1 GGGAHRAPLR
11 ASLRPSPLAACVAR
25 PAAHRRG
32 RGRDPRHAAGGPPL
46 AARPRI
52 PPPGLRAALARRGG
66 ADRLR
71 RHRAAAPA
79 GRAPRPRPPAPPEGP
94 PQARLQTTPAEDLA
108 QLRARE
114 DTTLDGYGWE
124 DRTAGVVHIPI
135 ARAME
140 LVAKEAA
147 K

>member
-1 GGGAHRAPLR
+1 MPTESDRHERTDVSVRGVLLAGAV
-11 ASLRPSPLAACVAR
+11 LAAAGIVVQLLVGVQFGALDRAR
-25 PAAHRRG
+25 TREN
-32 RGRDPRHAAGGPPL
+32 
-46 AARPRI
+46 
-52 PPPGLRAALARRGG
+52 PPPPPI
-66 ADRLR
+66 
-71 RHRAAAPA
+71 AAAPL
-79 GRAPRPRPPAPPEGP
+79 EGP
-94 PQARLQTTPAEDLA
+94 PEPRLQTMPAEDLA

-124 DRTAGVVHIPI
+124 DRAAGVVHIPI